1 MSYDRRDLVKLA
13 VVAASTGA
21 AGMTKPAAAQT
32 GGQFKNVKALAFDF
46 YGTVLDVFSAT
57 APMCEQL
64 FPGKGNQLAQIWRTK
79 QLIYILMRNS
89 MGRHREF
96 SRVTEDALVCA
107 ANTLQLELT
116 TDKRKQLVDT
126 FFLGQSLFADVKS
139 GLEALK
145 KQGTKLVVLA
155 NGEQKTM
162 EEGAKRVG
170 VLDLFDQFI
179 SVEDVKVYKVNPRV
193 YNHGAD
199 RLNLTNSEL
208 GFVAAHSWDIMGA
221 ASAGLPTFWIQRSPT
236 DVQEE
241 LGFQASA
248 TVKGMTDI
256 APLLRG

>member
-1 MSYDRRDLVKLA
+1 MSHDRRKFMKLA
-13 VVAASTGA
+13 AVTAASGA
-21 AGMTKPAAAQT
+21 ALAARPAAAQVD
-32 GGQFKNVKALAFDF
+32 QFRNVKALAFDF
-46 YGTVLDVFSAT
+46 YGTVLDVYSAT
-57 APMCEQL
+57 APACERL
-64 FPGKGNQLAQIWRTK
+64 FPGKGTQLAQIWRTK

-107 ANTLQLELT
+107 ANTLQLDMT
-116 TDKRKQLVDT
+116 SDKKKQLFDI
-126 FFLGQSLFADVKS
+126 FFLGQPTFADVKP

-145 KQGTKLVVLA
+145 KQGMKLVVLA
-155 NGEQKTM
+155 NGEHKTM

-170 VLDLFDQFI
+170 VLDFFDEII
-179 SVEDVKVYKVNPRV
+179 SVEEVKVYKVNPRV

-199 RLNLTNSEL
+199 RLSLPNTEL

-241 LGFQASA
+241 LGFRASA
-248 TVKGMTDI
+248 VVKSMADI

>member
-1 MSYDRRDLVKLA
+1 
-13 VVAASTGA
+13 
-21 AGMTKPAAAQT
+21 
-32 GGQFKNVKALAFDF
+32 
-46 YGTVLDVFSAT
+46 
-57 APMCEQL
+57 
-64 FPGKGNQLAQIWRTK
+64 
-79 QLIYILMRNS
+79 MRNS

-107 ANTLQLELT
+107 ANTLQLDLT
-116 TDKRKQLVDT
+116 SDKKKQLVDI
-126 FFLGQSLFADVKS
+126 FFLGQPTFADVKP

-145 KQGTKLVVLA
+145 KQGMKLVVLA
-155 NGEQKTM
+155 NGEHKTM

-170 VLDLFDQFI
+170 VLDFFDEII
-179 SVEDVKVYKVNPRV
+179 SVEEVKVYKVNPRV

-199 RLNLTNSEL
+199 RLSLPNTEL

-241 LGFQASA
+241 LGFRASA
-248 TVKGMTDI
+248 VVKSMADI

>member
-1 MSYDRRDLVKLA
+1 MPNDRREFMKLA
-13 VVAASTGA
+13 GTAVAGA
-21 AGMTKPAAAQT
+21 AVATTSATAQEAA
-32 GGQFKNVKALAFDF
+32 QFKNIKALAFDF
-46 YGTVLDVFSAT
+46 YGTVLDVFAT
-57 APMCEQL
+57 APACEQL
-64 FPGKGNQLAQIWRTK
+64 FPSKGNQLAQIWRTK

-107 ANTLQLELT
+107 ANTLQLQLT
-116 TDKRKQLVDT
+116 EEKRKQLVEV
-126 FFLGQSLFADVKS
+126 FFLGQSTYPDVKP

-145 KQGTKLVVLA
+145 KQGTKLIVLA

-170 VLDLFDQFI
+170 VLDLFDRFI
-179 SVEDVKVYKVNPRV
+179 SVEEVKVYKVNPRV

-199 RLNLTNSEL
+199 QLNITNAEL

-221 ASAGLPTFWIQRSPT
+221 ASAGLPTFWIQRTPT
-236 DVQEE
+236 EVQEE
-241 LGFQASA
+241 LGFKASA
-248 TVKGMTDI
+248 TVKGMPDI

>member
-1 MSYDRRDLVKLA
+1 MSHDRRKFMKLA
-13 VVAASTGA
+13 AASGA
-21 AGMTKPAAAQT
+21 ALAARPAAAQVDN
-32 GGQFKNVKALAFDF
+32 QFRNVKALAFDF

-57 APMCEQL
+57 APACEQL
-64 FPGKGNQLAQIWRTK
+64 FPGKGTQLAQIWRTK

-107 ANTLQLELT
+107 ANTLQLDLT
-116 TDKRKQLVDT
+116 SDKKKQLVDI
-126 FFLGQSLFADVKS
+126 FFFGQSTFADVKP

-145 KQGTKLVVLA
+145 KQGMKLVVLA

-162 EEGAKRVG
+162 EEGARRVG
-170 VLDLFDQFI
+170 VLDFFDEII
-179 SVEDVKVYKVNPRV
+179 SVEEVKVYKVNPRV

-199 RLNLTNSEL
+199 RLSLPNTEL

-241 LGFQASA
+241 LGFRASA
-248 TVKGMTDI
+248 VVKKMADI
-256 APLLRG
+256 APLLRS

>member
-1 MSYDRRDLVKLA
+1 MKF
-13 VVAASTGA
+13 AAAATATAA
-21 AGMTKPAAAQT
+21 AGSAMGMTTAMAQVN
-32 GGQFKNVKALAFDF
+32 GQFKNVKALAFDY
-46 YGTVLDVFSAT
+46 YGTVLDVFSGT
-57 APMCEQL
+57 APACEQA
-64 FPGKGNQLAQIWRTK
+64 FPGKGTQLAQIWRTK

-107 ANTLQLELT
+107 ANTLQLDLT
-116 TDKRKQLVDT
+116 AEKRKQLVDA
-126 FFLGQSLFADVKS
+126 FFFGQPLFPDVKA
-139 GLEALK
+139 GLDALK

-162 EEGAKRVG
+162 EERAKQVG
-170 VLDLFDQFI
+170 ILDLFDTII
-179 SVEDVKVYKVNPRV
+179 SVEEVKVYKVNPRV

-199 RLNLTNSEL
+199 RLNLTNPEL

-241 LGFQASA
+241 LGFRA
-248 TVKGMTDI
+248 TAVVRGMTDLP
-256 APLLRG
+256 ALLRG

>member
-1 MSYDRRDLVKLA
+1 MRNDRREFMRIA
-13 VVAASTGA
+13 STVAAGA
-21 AGMTKPAAAQT
+21 AVATTSATAQEPA
-32 GGQFKNVKALAFDF
+32 QFKNIKALAFDF

-57 APMCEQL
+57 APACEQL

-96 SRVTEDALVCA
+96 FRVTEDALVCA
-107 ANTLQLELT
+107 ANTLQLQLT
-116 TDKRKQLVDT
+116 EKKRKELVEL
-126 FFLGQSLFADVKS
+126 FFLGQPTYPDVKS

-145 KQGTKLVVLA
+145 SQGAKLIVLA

-170 VLDLFDQFI
+170 VFEFFDRFI
-179 SVEDVKVYKVNPRV
+179 SVEEVKVYKVNPRV
-193 YNHGAD
+193 YNYGAD
-199 RLNLTNSEL
+199 QLNITNAEL

-236 DVQEE
+236 EVQEE
-241 LGFQASA
+241 LGFRATT
-248 TVKGMTDI
+248 TVKGMPDI
-256 APLLRG
+256 APLLRL